1 MQFLSHL
8 NVDIESVKG
17 FLDPLEG
24 AALFAAAEA
33 MAPRG
38 LCVEIGS
45 YCGKSTII
53 IGAACQK
60 AGGTLLAIDH
70 HRGSEENQPGEEYF
84 DPDLD
89 DGEGGMS
96 TLSQF
101 RANIRR
107 AGLED
112 TVIPALSPSQ
122 VVARLP
128 MAAPAFVFI
137 DGGHSMPAAL
147 ADWQNWGA
155 RVMKGGLLAIHDV
168 FPNTAGGGRPPH
180 EIYKLALHSGLF
192 EEEKAVKS
200 LRILRRL

>member
-1 MQFLSHL
+1 M
-8 NVDIESVKG
+8 
-17 FLDPLEG
+17 
-24 AALFAAAEA
+24 
-33 MAPRG
+33 
-38 LCVEIGS
+38 
-45 YCGKSTII
+45 
-53 IGAACQK
+53 
-60 AGGTLLAIDH
+60 LAIDH

-128 MAAPAFVFI
+128 MAAPDFVFI

-168 FPNTAGGGRPPH
+168 FPNTADGGRPPH